1 MTSTFALP
9 APRLP
14 ERPGLPRRRA
24 AQLAGALA
32 VAALLAA
39 LAGCGDKAA
48 APAAT
53 PSRDA
58 AVVTLTPELVK
69 LTEIKS
75 LDLAEVRDLLRI
87 PGRLEVNANDTSRI
101 GAPITGRIVRV
112 RANLGDD
119 VNAGTVLAEI
129 NSPEITNAQ
138 LAFLKANS
146 AEQLQVR
153 AVERA
158 RLLLAGDVIG
168 AAELQ
173 RRENELT
180 VARAEKRAAADSLRV
195 LGVPAPALAE
205 LEQTG
210 RILQNTPISAPQ
222 RGTVIDRQ
230 VAQGQVVAPS
240 DVLFVVSDLK
250 TVWAAAELP
259 EGEVGRLKRGET
271 VQVEVPALDD
281 EKISGQI
288 VFISDTVNPQTR
300 TIRVNVLLNNKDE
313 RLKPAMLTN
322 MLIESKGQRK
332 QVVPATAVVRENDK
346 DHVFVVWSDTA
357 NNPEA
362 LRVVKL
368 IPVKL
373 GPERNGVRPLLEP
386 LDAKTEVVVKGAFHV
401 NNERNRLNV
410 EQGVGQDGGTA
421 KPAAAPKK

>member
-1 MTSTFALP
+1 MTQHQRPEDS
-9 APRLP
+9 P
-14 ERPGLPRRRA
+14 ERGAPFR
-24 AQLAGALA
+24 ALA
-32 VAALLAA
+32 LFLAAPVLAAA

-48 APAAT
+48 GPSAAAA
-53 PSRDA
+53 RDA
-58 AVVTLTPELVK
+58 SVVTLTPELVK
-69 LTEIKS
+69 LVEVKS
-75 LDLAEVRDLLRI
+75 LELAEVRDLLRI

-101 GAPITGRIVRV
+101 GAPITGRIVSLRV
-112 RANLGDD
+112 NLGDT
-119 VNAGTVLAEI
+119 VNQGAVLAEI
-129 NSPEITNAQ
+129 SSPDLTNAQ
-138 LAFLKANS
+138 LAFLKAHS
-146 AEQLQVR
+146 AEQLQIR

-180 VARAEKRAAADSLRV
+180 VSRAEKRAAADSLRV
-195 LGVPAPALAE
+195 LGVPASAVAE

-210 RILQNTPISAPQ
+210 RILQNAPVSATQ
-222 RGTVIDRQ
+222 RGTVIERQ

-259 EGEVGRLKRGET
+259 EAEVGRLKRGES
-271 VQVEVPALDD
+271 VQVEVGSLDD

-300 TIRVNVLLNNKDE
+300 TIRVNVLLDNKDR

-322 MLIESKGQRK
+322 MLIESKGQKK
-332 QVVPATAVVRENDK
+332 QVVPATAVVRESDR
-346 DHVFVVWSDTA
+346 DHLFVVWSDTA

-362 LRVVKL
+362 LRQVKL
-368 IPVKL
+368 VPVKL

-386 LDAKTEVVVKGAFHV
+386 LDAKTEVIVKGAFHV

-410 EQGVGQDGGTA
+410 EQGVSGDDAA
-421 KPAAAPKK
+421 KPAKK